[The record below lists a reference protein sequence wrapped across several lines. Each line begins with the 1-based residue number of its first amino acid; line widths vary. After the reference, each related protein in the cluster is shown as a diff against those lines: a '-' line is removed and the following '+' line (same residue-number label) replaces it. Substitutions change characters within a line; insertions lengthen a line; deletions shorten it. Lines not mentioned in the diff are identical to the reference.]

1 MTERDFENFWA
12 KLEPK
17 LLKLTESEKREVL
30 ARAEQILTSESR
42 ESKADAERRSQ
53 K

>member
-1 MTERDFENFWA
+1 MTERDFELFWA

-30 ARAEQILTSESR
+30 ACAEQILAAASCESE
-42 ESKADAERRSQ
+42 ADAERST
-53 K
+53 KK